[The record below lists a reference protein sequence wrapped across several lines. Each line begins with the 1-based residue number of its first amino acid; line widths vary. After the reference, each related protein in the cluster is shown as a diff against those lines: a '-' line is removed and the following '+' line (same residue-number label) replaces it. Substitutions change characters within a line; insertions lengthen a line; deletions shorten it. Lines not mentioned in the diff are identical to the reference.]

1 MRIKLIDAAWL
12 ADKSLDVYASQ
23 FADCTEDRS
32 SLIKHRT
39 LCTQSNVMDIFK
51 RVYDDMIS
59 FYNKC
64 GYDKIVIIVPCFP
77 LMRVKSFS
85 ALITRF
91 ICGNTNLL
99 ASYGISSNQFLDFF
113 EHFIQLKCPCDYNE
127 YENNVFWLK
136 EKNTL
141 LMEWKDSFIEYFGSS
156 LINMECDDFFKCNP
170 RFITTMENQTINF
183 TEQSPLVK
191 CKINNIISKI

>member
-1 MRIKLIDAAWL
+1 MVSLRMTEKISNLKKYGGFIMRIKLIDAAWI
-12 ADKSLDVYASQ
+12 ADKSLDIYASQ

-39 LCTQSNVMDIFK
+39 LCTQSKVMNIFK
-51 RVYDDMIS
+51 SVYDDMIS

-113 EHFIQLKCPCDYNE
+113 ENFIQSKCPCDYNE
-127 YENNVFWLK
+127 YENNVFWVK
-136 EKNTL
+136 RKDYIVNG
-141 LMEWKDSFIEYFGSS
+141 MEGFIHRIFW
-156 LINMECDDFFKCNP
+156 F
-170 RFITTMENQTINF
+170 
-183 TEQSPLVK
+183 
-191 CKINNIISKI
+191 